1 MFMQYR
7 RLSACQL
14 NKAIDCQP
22 GYRLQN
28 NDTIMS
34 ELQILQNKDAK
45 VPLGQPPRSSSTEAL
60 RSLDLKSLSARRF
73 FHRCIATT
81 SAWLGKLIL
90 TLIFSK
96 IKLSIHITQDVP
108 MIFVYPF
115 LELTGVNKHLPIKL
129 RTTGT
134 VFQLIWKKHISY
146 LFLNPSWKLF

>member
-22 GYRLQN
+22 CYRLQN

-45 VPLGQPPRSSSTEAL
+45 VPLGQPPRSLSTEAL

-108 MIFVYPF
+108 MMFVYPF
-115 LELTGVNKHLPIKL
+115 LELTGVNNLSSFERL
-129 RTTGT
+129 EQSSNWSERNT
-134 VFQLIWKKHISY
+134 FLIY
-146 LFLNPSWKLF
+146 F